1 MHAMFMQLI
10 DWYQRTLADGGYPL
24 IVLLMAI
31 ESSVVPLPS
40 EMVIPFAAQLA
51 HTPQNRM
58 TVAGVIIAGTIGCW
72 VGATVMYWASRLA
85 GRPLVMRWAQI
96 SEALLERVVSRLA
109 RWPWLARLT
118 RWAGHFV
125 VISPEKVT
133 AAERWAATY
142 GSFGIFFSR
151 VLPVVRHLIG
161 IPAGVVRLDYR
172 VYSIYTLAGSG
183 LWCSVLAW
191 VGVLAGKDDA
201 LMRGDLRQ
209 ITLWVVGACL
219 VLGTIYYFFVHRQ
232 MKAVRNGGARPT
244 GQV

>member
-31 ESSVVPLPS
+31 ESSLVPLPS

-51 HTPQNRM
+51 HSQHRM
-58 TVAGVIIAGTIGCW
+58 SVAGVIIAGTVGCW
-72 VGATVMYWASRLA
+72 IGATVMYWVSRLA
-85 GRPLVMRWAQI
+85 GRPLVMRWAQS
-96 SEALLERVVSRLA
+96 SEALLGRMVSRLG
-109 RWPWLARLT
+109 RWPWLARLVK
-118 RWAGHFV
+118 WAGHFV
-125 VISPEKVT
+125 VISPEKVA

-151 VLPVVRHLIG
+151 ILPVVRHLIG

-172 VYSIYTLAGSG
+172 VYSIYTLVGSG
-183 LWCSVLAW
+183 VWCSVLAW
-191 VGVLAGKDDA
+191 VGLLAGQDEA

-209 ITLWVVGACL
+209 VTLWFCGACAI
-219 VLGTIYYFFVHRQ
+219 LGAIYYFFVHRQ
-232 MKAVRNGGARPT
+232 MKAAQTGGRRPSA
-244 GQV
+244 